1 MKIYIVIEDS
11 QSITR
16 NLVAFFSKVKAE
28 QRAQE
33 IQDTISCLDQNTVI
47 LVEELEIQDELPEQ
61 GMFE

>member
-1 MKIYIVIEDS
+1 MKIYILIEDS
-11 QSITR
+11 QSITM
-16 NLVAFFSKVKAE
+16 NIVAFFSKEKAE

-33 IQDTISCLDQNTVI
+33 IQDTISCIDQNTVI